1 MYRTTSSIVDHST
14 WARDRIKTLICSI
27 PETAAAEDVNIKSS
41 SVKVSGDAETVM
53 LRGKRK
59 QICDFTIEFDWSGT
73 TDGTILEGQLTVN
86 DVTADKDYEFNCVY
100 PKFSSPKQKDITTKR
115 IDALQSNVKNALDT
129 FFEEFGAK

>member
-1 MYRTTSSIVDHST
+1 MDHSA

-27 PETAAAEDVNIKSS
+27 PEATAAGDGISAVAIKGN

-59 QICDFTIEFDWSGT
+59 QICDFTVDFDWSAST
-73 TDGTILEGQLTVN
+73 ADGTILEGQLTVN
-86 DVTADKDYEFNCVY
+86 DVTADKDYEFSCVY
-100 PKFSSPKQKDITTKR
+100 PKFSSPKQKDTVMKR
-115 IDALQSNVKNALDT
+115 IDALQSVVKNALDA